1 MESFASPICQKD
13 VYSYSKQ
20 VIGMIER
27 IIHCEIIAIHMMGS
41 KTVFSRKKL

>member
-1 MESFASPICQKD
+1 MESFASPICQKN
-13 VYSYSKQ
+13 VYCYCRQ

-27 IIHCEIIAIHMMGS
+27 IIHCQIIAIHMMGS